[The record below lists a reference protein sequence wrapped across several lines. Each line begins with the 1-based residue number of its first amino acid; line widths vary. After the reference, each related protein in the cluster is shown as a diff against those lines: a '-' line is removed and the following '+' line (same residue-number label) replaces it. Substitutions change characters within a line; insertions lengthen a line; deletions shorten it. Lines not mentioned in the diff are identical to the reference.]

1 MGQYYR
7 PYLVNKNGKEFICN
21 RDVNGEYTSAKL
33 TEHSWMGNW
42 LMDSISEM
50 IYKSPHKIAW
60 VGDYADFEDDG
71 VLDDETYKRIWDV
84 DGEGVSFKTEFNY
97 TNKYLVNHDKKQYIN
112 LNRYI
117 KESEV
122 DQGEYGVWCLHPLS
136 LMTALGNG
144 KGGGDYYGINDGC
157 IGEWAM
163 NLISIEDEVP
173 DGYEEFTICFIDR
186 E

>member
-21 RDVNGEYTSAKL
+21 RDVNGEYTSAKI
-33 TEHSWMGNW
+33 TEHSWMGDL
-42 LMDSISEM
+42 LMYSISEM
-50 IYKSPHKIAW
+50 IYK
-60 VGDYADFEDDG
+60 
-71 VLDDETYKRIWDV
+71 RIWNV
-84 DGEGVSFKTEFNY
+84 NGEGISFKNEFDY
-97 TNKYLVNHDKKQYIN
+97 SNKYLVNHDKKQYIN

-117 KESEV
+117 KESEI
-122 DQGEYGVWCLHPLS
+122 DHGECGVWCLHPLS

-163 NLISIEDEVP
+163 NLISIEDEVS